1 MGFGGGSPQCRTALP
16 ERQRPFGVGGSPGG
30 GTAQIHGSLLRHRD
44 SPPPQPPSPSPT
56 APRRCDPRTAPPH
69 PSAPP
74 PVPDPLEGLRG
85 RLFSGGGGGGIS
97 FRPDTE
103 TGNPGGGGAGRGHAH
118 LGGGAK
124 AERAWLERS
133 APLLVG
139 GDCEAGVARLRGVAS
154 GRLGAVWRG
163 KGRGLR
169 EGAWPR
175 GTAGES
181 PAEIGGISPNLG
193 DFHPKMGGGPK
204 GGGEPGGGRGSNSA
218 PLHRNSGLFHEI
230 SGRFPLWVGISHQI
244 RGVLTEFGDFAPKLG
259 EFHPKLGIFR

>member
-1 MGFGGGSPQCRTALP
+1 MG
-16 ERQRPFGVGGSPGG
+16 GVGGWGSGG
-30 GTAQIHGSLLRHRD
+30 GPLNAERRFRSGRD
-44 SPPPQPPSPSPT
+44 LSGWGGPRGGARRRST
-56 APRRCDPRTAPPH
+56 APSSAIGIPPH
-69 PSAPP
+69 PNPPRRAPPRRDGATPARPPPTPQPPP

-204 GGGEPGGGRGSNSA
+204 GGGNRGGE
-218 PLHRNSGLFHEI
+218 GLKF
-230 SGRFPLWVGISHQI
+230 GISHQI
-244 RGVLTEFGDFAPKLG
+244 WGVLTEFGDFAPKLG
-259 EFHPKLGIFR
+259 GFHPKLGIFP